1 MKSKTWGLVLFALG
15 IFFMYAFNM
24 VNFWLMLVRIAPLMT
39 LFRILPINAVLML
52 MGYTPPIG
60 AALMVIGGLVYGKKA
75 KEAIK

>member
-24 VNFWLMLVRIAPLMT
+24 VNFWLMLMGIVPLMT
-39 LFRILPINAVLML
+39 LFRTLPTNAVLML

-60 AALMVIGGLVYGKKA
+60 AVLMVIGGLIYGRKTR
-75 KEAIK
+75 EAIK